1 MGSFEY
7 SIALRVGDENRVIH
21 FMQLPKTLEEQ
32 ILKAISEVTIQD
44 DLGKVQG
51 QLDAYRAS
59 LGITSGWGMMP
70 GDKGYQLPGVP
81 ALDGNEGGTV
91 ANESLQEAPF

>member
-1 MGSFEY
+1 
-7 SIALRVGDENRVIH
+7 
-21 FMQLPKTLEEQ
+21 MQLPKTLEEQ

-51 QLDAYRAS
+51 QLDAYRAA
-59 LGITSGWGMMP
+59 LGITSGWGMLP

-81 ALDGNEGGTV
+81 ALDGTEGETV
-91 ANESLQEAPF
+91 NSEAMQEAPY